1 MANGNLG
8 SYAVTLPNIFQAP
21 GQALESATQ
30 QIERQ
35 TEKMADR
42 ALREQEMAERKA
54 ERDETQM
61 YRKMQTIQD
70 LSDLSKYRTT
80 SDVANA
86 IGDKS
91 AQDLRAKYIKKA
103 QEGANPSDIM
113 AEMGRDVSSV
123 AQGMQAFKT
132 ESEMIEKRIADINKD
147 LPNLDYGRAISDYRK
162 EALGRRIKGSE
173 FINPLEVPASN
184 FATQL
189 ENPDFLSIYAR
200 GGKTLTEAIQA
211 PKGLEKSS
219 IFVGTPMENVRYD
232 AQLPFWKRPT
242 FKPEEAPGGFL
253 PKGVIPKLEL
263 KADVLPAEAIKG
275 SAKAPFK
282 VIDEQVYNTFTQNPA
297 VNIELIQAT
306 RQQYPQYDTFNQV
319 EKNYAKRN
327 VLYNKLSEIDQ
338 SDFSAAASTRAP
350 ITNVN
355 IPKEEKGLEGLNW
368 VKNFKTALESK
379 DTGSAIAEARKLFA
393 GAGGKYDFKD
403 LKIASDG
410 GLRFIYYDDYTG
422 EDKDVK
428 ISPND
433 PNKYYKIANLYQN
446 ITGQDV
452 KMERKVLGGKE
463 DLSTPTSFS
472 KDIEL
477 KINNV
482 LKSNPGASRQEV
494 INALK
499 KAGKI

>member
-42 ALREQEMAERKA
+42 ALREQEMAQRKA
-54 ERDETQM
+54 ERDEAQM

-91 AQDLRAKYIKKA
+91 ALSIQEKYINKA
-103 QEGANPSDIM
+103 KSGTNIADLSSEMIRDI
-113 AEMGRDVSSV
+113 SSV

-132 ESEMIEKRIADINKD
+132 ESEAIEKRLADINKD
-147 LPNLDYGRAISDYRK
+147 FPNLDYGAIVADYRK
-162 EALGRRIKGSE
+162 EALGRRIKGNE
-173 FINPLEVPASN
+173 FINPLEVPASI

-189 ENPDFLSIYAR
+189 GNPDFLSIYAR

-211 PKGLEKSS
+211 PKGLEKISVFS
-219 IFVGTPMENVRYD
+219 GTPMENTRYD

-242 FKPEEAPGGFL
+242 FKSEEAPGGFL

-275 SAKAPFK
+275 SSKAPFK

-297 VNIELIQAT
+297 VNIELVQAT

-338 SDFSAAASTRAP
+338 SDFSPAASTRAP
-350 ITNVN
+350 VTNVN
-355 IPKEEKGLEGLNW
+355 VNTEQKVMPVDRWSSIENIVANTKEGFASPVNKLPSETQKIIIDIARDVTG
-368 VKNFKTALESK
+368 VKEYSQGTL
-379 DTGSAIAEARKLFA
+379 
-393 GAGGKYDFKD
+393 
-403 LKIASDG
+403 
-410 GLRFIYYDDYTG
+410 
-422 EDKDVK
+422 
-428 ISPND
+428 
-433 PNKYYKIANLYQN
+433 
-446 ITGQDV
+446 
-452 KMERKVLGGKE
+452 
-463 DLSTPTSFS
+463 
-472 KDIEL
+472 
-477 KINNV
+477 
-482 LKSNPGASRQEV
+482 
-494 INALK
+494 ALK
-499 KAGKI
+499 KNKEGDISIVDVMSGNFIAPLNKKDVNLAGQPTAEAKKEVLKDDGKVSTETKYKIKGMSYSYKELKNAGWSDADIKRLNNQ

>member
-54 ERDETQM
+54 ERDEAQM

-91 AQDLRAKYIKKA
+91 AQDLRAKYIQKA

-132 ESEMIEKRIADINKD
+132 ESEMIEKRLADINKD

-173 FINPLEVPASN
+173 FINPLEVPPSN

-275 SAKAPFK
+275 SAKVPFK
-282 VIDEQVYNTFTQNPA
+282 VIDEEVFNTFTQNPA

-350 ITNVN
+350 VTNIN
-355 IPKEEKGLEGLNW
+355 IPKEPTATVNVYPEIEKLVDSRTGGMAAPLNQLSSTTQGIILD
-368 VKNFKTALESK
+368 F
-379 DTGSAIAEARKLFA
+379 ARKAKGDNQLSQSEIA
-393 GAGGKYDFKD
+393 IKRNSKGEISIYDFNEETG
-403 LKIASDG
+403 KIGTMIGPVSKLSVNLEANPSVKAKQE
-410 GLRFIYYDDYTG
+410 LIKEG
-422 EDKDVK
+422 EKPK
-428 ISPND
+428 TY
-433 PNKYYKIANLYQN
+433 KYQ
-446 ITGQDV
+446 
-452 KMERKVLGGKE
+452 GKTFTE
-463 DLSTPTSFS
+463 QQL
-472 KDIEL
+472 
-477 KINNV
+477 
-482 LKSNPGASRQEV
+482 
-494 INALK
+494 INAAKQSGMTLEEYK
-499 KAGKI
+499 KALKL

>member
-54 ERDETQM
+54 ERDEAQM

-91 AQDLRAKYIKKA
+91 ALSIQEKYINKA
-103 QEGANPSDIM
+103 KSGTNIADLSSEMIRDI
-113 AEMGRDVSSV
+113 SSV

-132 ESEMIEKRIADINKD
+132 ESEAIEKRLADINKD
-147 LPNLDYGRAISDYRK
+147 FPNLDYGAIVADYRK
-162 EALGRRIKGSE
+162 EALGRRIKGNE

-189 ENPDFLSIYAR
+189 GNPDFLSIYAR

-211 PKGLEKSS
+211 PKGLEKISVFS
-219 IFVGTPMENVRYD
+219 GTPMENTRYD

-242 FKPEEAPGGFL
+242 FKSEEAPGGFL

-275 SAKAPFK
+275 SSKAPFK

-297 VNIELIQAT
+297 VNIELVQAT

-338 SDFSAAASTRAP
+338 SDFSPAASTRAP

-355 IPKEEKGLEGLNW
+355 VNTEQKVMPVDRWSSIENIVANTKEGFASPVNKLPSETQKIIIDIARDVTG
-368 VKNFKTALESK
+368 VKEYSQGTL
-379 DTGSAIAEARKLFA
+379 
-393 GAGGKYDFKD
+393 
-403 LKIASDG
+403 
-410 GLRFIYYDDYTG
+410 
-422 EDKDVK
+422 
-428 ISPND
+428 
-433 PNKYYKIANLYQN
+433 
-446 ITGQDV
+446 
-452 KMERKVLGGKE
+452 
-463 DLSTPTSFS
+463 
-472 KDIEL
+472 
-477 KINNV
+477 
-482 LKSNPGASRQEV
+482 
-494 INALK
+494 ALK
-499 KAGKI
+499 KNKEGDISIVDVMSGNFIAPLNKKDVNLAGQPTAEAKKEVLKDDGKVSTETKYKIKGMSYSYKELKNAGWSDADIKRLNNQ

>member
-42 ALREQEMAERKA
+42 ALREQEMAQRKA
-54 ERDETQM
+54 ERDEAEM
-61 YRKMQTIQD
+61 YRKMQTIQE

-91 AQDLRAKYIKKA
+91 ALSIQEKYINKA
-103 QEGANPSDIM
+103 KAGTNTADLN
-113 AEMGRDVSSV
+113 AEMIRDISSV
-123 AQGMQAFKT
+123 AQGMNAFKT
-132 ESEMIEKRIADINKD
+132 ESEIIEKRLADINKD

-162 EALGRRIKGSE
+162 EALARRIKGNE
-173 FINPLEVPASN
+173 FINPLEVAPSN
-184 FATQL
+184 FAMQL

-219 IFVGTPMENVRYD
+219 IFVGTPMENLRYD

-275 SAKAPFK
+275 SAKTPFK
-282 VIDEQVYNTFTQNPA
+282 VIDEEVFNTFTQNPA

-338 SDFSAAASTRAP
+338 SDFSPAASTRAP
-350 ITNVN
+350 ITNIN
-355 IPKEEKGLEGLNW
+355 IPKEPTATVNVYPEIEKLVDSRKEGMAAPLNQLSSTTQGIILDFARKAKGDNQLSQSEIAIKRNEKGEI
-368 VKNFKTALESK
+368 S
-379 DTGSAIAEARKLFA
+379 I
-393 GAGGKYDFKD
+393 YDFD
-403 LKIASDG
+403 TETNKIGTMIAPVSKLDVNLEAQPTAKAKQEIIKG
-410 GLRFIYYDDYTG
+410 EQSKTYKYQGKTYT
-422 EDKDVK
+422 EQQ
-428 ISPND
+428 
-433 PNKYYKIANLYQN
+433 L
-446 ITGQDV
+446 
-452 KMERKVLGGKE
+452 
-463 DLSTPTSFS
+463 
-472 KDIEL
+472 
-477 KINNV
+477 
-482 LKSNPGASRQEV
+482 
-494 INALK
+494 INAAKQSGMTLEEYK
-499 KAGKI
+499 KALKL

>member
-54 ERDETQM
+54 ERDEAQM

-91 AQDLRAKYIKKA
+91 ALSIQEKYINKA
-103 QEGANPSDIM
+103 KSGTNIADLSSEII
-113 AEMGRDVSSV
+113 RDMSSV

-132 ESEMIEKRIADINKD
+132 ESEMIEKRLADINKD

-162 EALGRRIKGSE
+162 EALSRRIKGNE

-189 ENPDFLSIYAR
+189 ENPDFLSVYAR

-211 PKGLEKSS
+211 PKGLEKLSVFS
-219 IFVGTPMENVRYD
+219 GTPMENVRYD

-242 FKPEEAPGGFL
+242 FKSEEAPGGFL

-338 SDFSAAASTRAP
+338 SDFSPAASTRAP
-350 ITNVN
+350 VTNVN
-355 IPKEEKGLEGLNW
+355 VNTEQKVMPVDRWSSIENIVANTKEGFASPVNKLPSETQKIIIDIARDVTG
-368 VKNFKTALESK
+368 VKEYSQGTL
-379 DTGSAIAEARKLFA
+379 
-393 GAGGKYDFKD
+393 
-403 LKIASDG
+403 
-410 GLRFIYYDDYTG
+410 
-422 EDKDVK
+422 
-428 ISPND
+428 
-433 PNKYYKIANLYQN
+433 
-446 ITGQDV
+446 
-452 KMERKVLGGKE
+452 
-463 DLSTPTSFS
+463 
-472 KDIEL
+472 
-477 KINNV
+477 
-482 LKSNPGASRQEV
+482 
-494 INALK
+494 ALK
-499 KAGKI
+499 KNKEGDISIVDVMSGNFIAPLNKKDVNLAGQPTAEAKKEVLKDDGKVSTETKYKIKGISYSYKELKNAGWSDADIKRLNNQ

>member
-54 ERDETQM
+54 ERDEAQM

-91 AQDLRAKYIKKA
+91 ALSIQEKYINKA
-103 QEGANPSDIM
+103 KAGINTADLN
-113 AEMGRDVSSV
+113 AEMIRDISSV
-123 AQGMQAFKT
+123 AQGMNAFKT
-132 ESEMIEKRIADINKD
+132 ESEMIEKRLADINKD
-147 LPNLDYGRAISDYRK
+147 LPNLDYGLAISDYRK
-162 EALGRRIKGSE
+162 EALARRIKGNE
-173 FINPLEVPASN
+173 FINPLEVAPSN
-184 FATQL
+184 FAMQL

-275 SAKAPFK
+275 SAKVPFK
-282 VIDEQVYNTFTQNPA
+282 VIDEEVFNTFTQNPA

-338 SDFSAAASTRAP
+338 SDFSPAANTRAP

-355 IPKEEKGLEGLNW
+355 VDTKEKIVPVDRWSGIENLIGDRATARPLNALPPETQKIIIDIAND
-368 VKNFKTALESK
+368 VTSSSGKTAYSQ
-379 DTGSAIAEARKLFA
+379 A
-393 GAGGKYDFKD
+393 D
-403 LKIASDG
+403 LALQKNKG
-410 GLRFIYYDDYTG
+410 
-422 EDKDVK
+422 K
-428 ISPND
+428 ISIVDVMTGNFLAPLNEKD
-433 PNKYYKIANLYQN
+433 INIAAQPTAAAKTEVLKGSQVSPKTKYKIKGETYTYQ
-446 ITGQDV
+446 
-452 KMERKVLGGKE
+452 
-463 DLSTPTSFS
+463 
-472 KDIEL
+472 EL
-477 KINNV
+477 KNSGWSDDQIKRLNN
-482 LKSNPGASRQEV
+482 Q
-494 INALK
+494 
-499 KAGKI
+499 

>member
-30 QIERQ
+30 QLERQ

-54 ERDETQM
+54 ERDEAQM

-91 AQDLRAKYIKKA
+91 ALTIQEKYINKA
-103 QEGANPSDIM
+103 KSGMNIADLSSEMIRDI
-113 AEMGRDVSSV
+113 SSV

-132 ESEMIEKRIADINKD
+132 ESEAVEKRLADINKD
-147 LPNLDYGRAISDYRK
+147 LPNIDYGRAISDYRK
-162 EALGRRIKGSE
+162 EALSRRIKGNE
-173 FINPLEVPASN
+173 FINPLEVAPSTFAS
-184 FATQL
+184 QL

-200 GGKTLTEAIQA
+200 GGKTLTEAIQV
-211 PKGLEKSS
+211 PKGLEKLSVFS
-219 IFVGTPMENVRYD
+219 GTPMENTRYD

-275 SAKAPFK
+275 SAKVPFK

-338 SDFSAAASTRAP
+338 SDFSPAASTRAP

-355 IPKEEKGLEGLNW
+355 VNTEQKVKPVDRWSSIENIVANTKEGFASPVNKLPSETQKIIIDIARDVTG
-368 VKNFKTALESK
+368 VKEYSQ
-379 DTGSAIAEARKLFA
+379 G
-393 GAGGKYDFKD
+393 
-403 LKIASDG
+403 
-410 GLRFIYYDDYTG
+410 
-422 EDKDVK
+422 
-428 ISPND
+428 
-433 PNKYYKIANLYQN
+433 NL
-446 ITGQDV
+446 
-452 KMERKVLGGKE
+452 
-463 DLSTPTSFS
+463 
-472 KDIEL
+472 
-477 KINNV
+477 
-482 LKSNPGASRQEV
+482 
-494 INALK
+494 ALK
-499 KAGKI
+499 KNKEGDISIVDVMSGNFIAPLNKKDVNLAGQPTAEAKKEVLKTDGKVSTETKYKIKGVSYSYKELKNAGWSDADIKRLNNQ

>member
-54 ERDETQM
+54 ERDEAQM

-91 AQDLRAKYIKKA
+91 AQDLRAKYIQKA

-132 ESEMIEKRIADINKD
+132 ESEMIEKRLADINKD

-173 FINPLEVPASN
+173 FINPLEVPPSN

-275 SAKAPFK
+275 SAKVPFK
-282 VIDEQVYNTFTQNPA
+282 VIDEEVFNTFTQNPA

-306 RQQYPQYDTFNQV
+306 RQQYPQYDTFNQI

-338 SDFSAAASTRAP
+338 SDFSPAANTRAP

-355 IPKEEKGLEGLNW
+355 VDTKEKIVPVDRWSGIENLIGDRATARPLNALPPETQKIIIDIAND
-368 VKNFKTALESK
+368 VTSSSGKTAYSQ
-379 DTGSAIAEARKLFA
+379 A
-393 GAGGKYDFKD
+393 D
-403 LKIASDG
+403 LALQKNKG
-410 GLRFIYYDDYTG
+410 
-422 EDKDVK
+422 K
-428 ISPND
+428 ISIVDVMTGNFLAPLNEKD
-433 PNKYYKIANLYQN
+433 INIAAQPTAAAKTEVLKGSQVSPKTKYKIKGETYTYQ
-446 ITGQDV
+446 
-452 KMERKVLGGKE
+452 
-463 DLSTPTSFS
+463 
-472 KDIEL
+472 EL
-477 KINNV
+477 KNSGWSDDQIKRLNN
-482 LKSNPGASRQEV
+482 Q
-494 INALK
+494 
-499 KAGKI
+499 

>member
-42 ALREQEMAERKA
+42 ALREQEMAQRKA
-54 ERDETQM
+54 ERDEAQM

-91 AQDLRAKYIKKA
+91 ALSIQEKYINKA
-103 QEGANPSDIM
+103 KSGTNIADLSSEMIRDI
-113 AEMGRDVSSV
+113 SSV

-132 ESEMIEKRIADINKD
+132 ESEAIEKRLADINKD
-147 LPNLDYGRAISDYRK
+147 FPNLDYGAIVADYRK
-162 EALGRRIKGSE
+162 EALGRRIKGNE
-173 FINPLEVPASN
+173 FINPLEVPASI

-189 ENPDFLSIYAR
+189 GNPDFLSIYAR

-211 PKGLEKSS
+211 PKGLEKISVFS
-219 IFVGTPMENVRYD
+219 GTPMENTRYD

-242 FKPEEAPGGFL
+242 FKSEEAPGGFL

-275 SAKAPFK
+275 SSKAPFK

-297 VNIELIQAT
+297 VNIELVQAT

-338 SDFSAAASTRAP
+338 SDFSPAASTRAP
-350 ITNVN
+350 VTNVN
-355 IPKEEKGLEGLNW
+355 VNTEQKVMPVDRWSSIENIVANTKEGFASPVNKLPSETQKIIIDIARDVTG
-368 VKNFKTALESK
+368 VKEYSQGTL
-379 DTGSAIAEARKLFA
+379 
-393 GAGGKYDFKD
+393 
-403 LKIASDG
+403 
-410 GLRFIYYDDYTG
+410 
-422 EDKDVK
+422 
-428 ISPND
+428 
-433 PNKYYKIANLYQN
+433 
-446 ITGQDV
+446 
-452 KMERKVLGGKE
+452 
-463 DLSTPTSFS
+463 
-472 KDIEL
+472 
-477 KINNV
+477 
-482 LKSNPGASRQEV
+482 
-494 INALK
+494 ALK
-499 KAGKI
+499 KNKEGDISIVDVMSGNFIAPLHIKDVNLAGQPTAEAKKEVLKDDGKVSTETKYKIKGMSYSYKELKNAGWSDADIKRLNNQ